1 MISTYRNA
9 RATAMIL
16 CASLFVGHA
25 YGTPADGSP
34 ARATRVTA
42 PSASTVQQPS
52 PEMQSLTK
60 AIAGR
65 WSTEITYGPESASS
79 PKKVSHGEQVWRSG
93 PGGYTLLEEERIG
106 TSSGEQFLLALHWW
120 DNEAK
125 QFKGLLCNNSG
136 TGACDVDTF
145 YNSSLVWDGQTLSI
159 DLNFTQAGKKMLWHE
174 VFQDFT
180 STSFTQTGDMGE
192 AGGALTRVLVIHV
205 TRVGRAL
212 AKPRFSGRTPS

>member
-9 RATAMIL
+9 WVTAMIL

-34 ARATRVTA
+34 ARAARVIA

-65 WSTEITYGPESASS
+65 WSTEITYGPESPSS
-79 PKKVSHGEQVWRSG
+79 PKKVSHGEQVLRSG

-136 TGACDVDTF
+136 TGACNVDTF

-159 DLNFTQAGKKMLWHE
+159 DLNFTQAGKKN
-174 VFQDFT
+174 
-180 STSFTQTGDMGE
+180 
-192 AGGALTRVLVIHV
+192 
-205 TRVGRAL
+205 AL
-212 AKPRFSGRTPS
+212 ARSVPRFYFNLVHANRRHGRGRRRAHPCLGHPCHACWPRISEAPFQR